1 MKPDSIHT
9 ALIGYVFLLLMMP
22 IGGVA
27 QANSP
32 SAAEIRAYMD
42 QAQRDLRDNQPDAAI
57 KAYQAVLRLDPNSVD
72 ARADLGVVAMST
84 GNWSAASEQLDAA
97 LKIQPSNS
105 QVQALLGLC
114 DIRLGRT
121 EEAERLLSDAF
132 PMLHDPKLKREA
144 GLTLVEIEFETGE
157 LEKASAFL
165 LPLEASAPGDA
176 AISYAAFR
184 VYSELT
190 FRSIQ
195 SLAINAPNSP
205 QLHRALAE
213 HMVNDGRTEAAI
225 IEYRKALAI
234 TPDSFDLHYE
244 LGQALI
250 AESHQESNLA
260 EAQKEFESSIR
271 LKPGN
276 ARCECQLAEVET
288 LRSNP
293 AGASSHFVQALKF
306 DPDAACAKAGLA
318 SQLIDE
324 GKNQQALDY
333 LQAAVRSDPYD
344 AQIHY
349 HLATLYRQMGNKDAA
364 AKEMDTFKELRDV
377 ADEMKRAL
385 HPDSEHN

>member
-1 MKPDSIHT
+1 
-9 ALIGYVFLLLMMP
+9 
-22 IGGVA
+22 
-27 QANSP
+27 
-32 SAAEIRAYMD
+32 
-42 QAQRDLRDNQPDAAI
+42 
-57 KAYQAVLRLDPNSVD
+57 
-72 ARADLGVVAMST
+72 
-84 GNWSAASEQLDAA
+84 
-97 LKIQPSNS
+97 
-105 QVQALLGLC
+105 
-114 DIRLGRT
+114 
-121 EEAERLLSDAF
+121 
-132 PMLHDPKLKREA
+132 
-144 GLTLVEIEFETGE
+144 
-157 LEKASAFL
+157 
-165 LPLEASAPGDA
+165 
-176 AISYAAFR
+176 
-184 VYSELT
+184 
-190 FRSIQ
+190 
-195 SLAINAPNSP
+195 
-205 QLHRALAE
+205 
-213 HMVNDGRTEAAI
+213 MVNDGRTEAAI

-271 LKPGN
+271 LKPGS

-364 AKEMDTFKELRDV
+364 AKEMETFKELRDV